1 MSEHLDRPIILF
13 CYPGSPWSAKVEI
26 YLALRKIPYA
36 TCHQPMTWPRPD
48 LQALSI
54 NYRRI
59 PLLAIGRDIYCD
71 TALILQKLESLFPAG
86 SLSALDDRGK
96 AIDDLLEQWSQTAI
110 MKTGAAFIPPTM
122 PLLSDQTFLNDRKAL
137 WGPGFD
143 PDVLEESR
151 PGLLAEVELNIG
163 LIENLLSDG
172 RPWLQDTKKPSLADI
187 HGECVRP
194 WSSAMNID
202 DSITAAFFFQWA
214 TELSNT
220 FLEDHGFDKKFPRA
234 YAFLARFR
242 AVVTA
247 CANSPVNTYV
257 QGTEAIGLLESTSL
271 ADVENVVQENPA
283 HLVSGQTVAVSRTDD
298 ISGHKEI
305 GVLVALSSHESVIA
319 VGTSKGPRLHVH
331 CPRRNF
337 MVKACQIV

>member
-1 MSEHLDRPIILF
+1 MD
-13 CYPGSPWSAKVEI
+13 
-26 YLALRKIPYA
+26 
-36 TCHQPMTWPRPD
+36 
-48 LQALSI
+48 
-54 NYRRI
+54 
-59 PLLAIGRDIYCD
+59 
-71 TALILQKLESLFPAG
+71 
-86 SLSALDDRGK
+86 
-96 AIDDLLEQWSQTAI
+96 
-110 MKTGAAFIPPTM
+110 
-122 PLLSDQTFLNDRKAL
+122 
-137 WGPGFD
+137 
-143 PDVLEESR
+143 
-151 PGLLAEVELNIG
+151 
-163 LIENLLSDG
+163 
-172 RPWLQDTKKPSLADI
+172 
-187 HGECVRP
+187 
-194 WSSAMNID
+194 ID

-234 YAFLARFR
+234 YDFLARFR

>member
-1 MSEHLDRPIILF
+1 MSEQPNCPIILF

-36 TCHQPMTWPRPD
+36 ACHQPMTWPRPD

-59 PLLAIGRDIYCD
+59 PLLAIGRNVYCD
-71 TALILQKLESLFPAG
+71 TALILRKLECLFPDNP
-86 SLSALDDRGK
+86 LSALNDRGK

-110 MKTGAAFIPPTM
+110 MKTGAAFIPPSM
-122 PLLSDQTFLNDRKAL
+122 PLLSDQTFLDDRKAL
-137 WGPGFD
+137 WGSGFD

-172 RPWLQDTKKPSLADI
+172 RLWLQDTKEPSLADI
-187 HGECVRP
+187 HGECTGLQISVMY
-194 WSSAMNID
+194 A
-202 DSITAAFFFQWA
+202 DSRITAAFFFQWA

-234 YAFLARFR
+234 YDFLRRYR
-242 AVVTA
+242 AIVTA

-257 QGTEAIGLLESTSL
+257 QGTDAIAQLRSTSL
-271 ADVENVVQENPA
+271 VDVENVVEENPS
-283 HLVSGQTVAVSRTDD
+283 HLVSGQMVAVFRTDD
-298 ISGHKEI
+298 ISGHKEF

-319 VGTSKGPRLHVH
+319 VGTNEESRVHVH

-337 MVKACQIV
+337 TVKAC